1 MFDQS
6 KVNFFLATNYQMFRD
21 IYLAFT
27 IKILIS
33 ISATPILCQNLQ
45 MRDNG
50 RIIQSRT
57 HTRTTSATHF
67 EQIQLCTG
75 RSHYENINIFEEKKI
90 VQG

>member
-1 MFDQS
+1 MFDQL

-50 RIIQSRT
+50 RNNSIKNT
-57 HTRTTSATHF
+57 
-67 EQIQLCTG
+67 
-75 RSHYENINIFEEKKI
+75 Y
-90 VQG
+90 